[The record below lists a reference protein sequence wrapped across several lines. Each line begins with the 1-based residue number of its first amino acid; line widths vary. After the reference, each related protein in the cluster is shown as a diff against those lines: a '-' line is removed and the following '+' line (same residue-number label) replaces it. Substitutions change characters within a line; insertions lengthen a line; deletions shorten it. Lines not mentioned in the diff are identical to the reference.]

1 MEVALNKI
9 GEFRYKFN
17 VFYWIFEIHLI
28 KILCF
33 LFKVPAQWTK
43 DGTFHHT
50 MEGEDDMP
58 GHVKSS
64 LMGPSLNIPVRILFG
79 SIHDNFIGWI

>member
-9 GEFRYKFN
+9 
-17 VFYWIFEIHLI
+17 
-28 KILCF
+28 
-33 LFKVPAQWTK
+33 VPGSWTN
-43 DGTFHHT
+43 DGTFRHT

-64 LMGPSLNIPVRILFG
+64 LMGASLNIPVSMVCRVL
-79 SIHDNFIGWI
+79 

>member
-1 MEVALNKI
+1 MVHIHIVLVLTFCFCRDMEVALNKI
-9 GEFRYKFN
+9 
-17 VFYWIFEIHLI
+17 
-28 KILCF
+28 
-33 LFKVPAQWTK
+33 VPGSWTR

-64 LMGPSLNIPVRILFG
+64 LMGPSLNIPVSLRCTV
-79 SIHDNFIGWI
+79 